1 MPTLNAHSP
10 SGQLP
15 ARHRAL
21 HALLI
26 AGALSV
32 LLACGKTEL
41 KEAPVR
47 AVKVL
52 TIAADQNGQS
62 AESYA
67 GEVRARLE
75 SKLSFRVGGKLLT
88 RPAQLGQTVR
98 AGQLLAQIDP
108 RDYQL
113 GAQAAQAQMQS
124 AQTSRDLAAAD
135 LKRFEAMRAQGFV
148 SDAQLERYAAQF
160 KAAEAQL
167 SQAQA
172 QASVQGNQAS
182 YGNLYADRAGVI
194 TGVYA
199 EVGQV
204 LGAGQ
209 AVLSLAEDGPRD
221 AAFNLPEDAGKSL
234 PVGSAVTVFAWNAQ
248 GDGGSEAAAQWPG
261 RVRELAVSADTLTR
275 TFAVKVAIEAGP
287 ASAPPLGTTVRI
299 VPKNKTVKNEAAQ
312 VLLPLS
318 ALMRESTGTSVWIYA
333 DKTNTVSKRAVKTGG
348 IVGNQVQIL
357 SGLAAGETVV
367 VAGVHALTDGQ
378 HVSRYMGKN
387 DREDDHAISAKGAGA

>member
-1 MPTLNAHSP
+1 MPTFNAHSP
-10 SGQLP
+10 SVPLP
-15 ARHRAL
+15 DSKRAL
-21 HALLI
+21 RALLI
-26 AGALSV
+26 ASALSA

-41 KEAPVR
+41 KEAPVH

-52 TIAADQNGQS
+52 TIAADQSGQS

-67 GEVRARLE
+67 GEVRARVE

-88 RPAQLGQTVR
+88 RPAQLGQAVR

-124 AQTSRDLAAAD
+124 ALTSRDLAAAD

-160 KAAEAQL
+160 KAADAQL
-167 SQAQA
+167 SQAKA

-199 EVGQV
+199 EAGQV
-204 LGAGQ
+204 LAAGQ
-209 AVLSLAEDGPRD
+209 PVVQLAEDGSRD

-234 PVGSAVTVFAWNAQ
+234 PVGSAVTVFAWSAQ
-248 GDGGSEAAAQWPG
+248 GGEGAEAAAQWPG
-261 RVRELAVSADTLTR
+261 RVRELAVSADPLTR
-275 TFAVKVAIEAGP
+275 TFAVKVAIETGP

-299 VPKNKTVKNEAAQ
+299 VPKNTPKTNELAQ
-312 VLLPLS
+312 ILLPLS
-318 ALMRESTGTSVWIYA
+318 ALVRESAGTSVWLYA
-333 DKTNTVSKRAVKTGG
+333 DKTNTVHKRAVKTGG

-387 DREDDHAISAKGAGA
+387 DREDDHAVSAQGAGA

>member
-1 MPTLNAHSP
+1 MPTSNAHSP
-10 SGQLP
+10 SACLS
-15 ARHRAL
+15 ASSRAL
-21 HALLI
+21 RALLLG
-26 AGALSV
+26 GALSV
-32 LLACGKTEL
+32 LFACGKTEL
-41 KEAPVR
+41 KEAPLR

-52 TIAADQNGQS
+52 TIAADQSGQS

-67 GEVRARLE
+67 GEVRARVE
-75 SKLSFRVGGKLLT
+75 SKLSFRVGGKLLA
-88 RPAQLGQTVR
+88 RPAQLGQMVR

-148 SDAQLERYAAQF
+148 SDAQLERYSAQF

-167 SQAQA
+167 IQARAQA
-172 QASVQGNQAS
+172 TVQGNQAS

-209 AVLSLAEDGPRD
+209 AVVSLAEDGPRD
-221 AAFNLPEDAGKSL
+221 AAFNLPEDASKSL

-248 GDGGSEAAAQWPG
+248 GGECAQAAAQWPG
-261 RVRELAVSADTLTR
+261 RVRELAASADMLTR
-275 TFAVKVAIEAGP
+275 TFAVKVAIETGP

-299 VPKNKTVKNEAAQ
+299 VPNNAAKKTAGAAI
-312 VLLPLS
+312 VLPLS
-318 ALMRESTGTSVWIYA
+318 TLMRESTGTSVWVYA
-333 DKTNTVSKRAVKTGG
+333 EKTNTVHKRAVKTGG

-378 HVSRYMGKN
+378 RVTRYMGKN
-387 DREDDHAISAKGAGA
+387 DRENEHAVSSKGAGA

>member
-26 AGALSV
+26 AGGLSV

-148 SDAQLERYAAQF
+148 SDAQLERYSAQF

-248 GDGGSEAAAQWPG
+248 GDEGSEAAVQWPG

-287 ASAPPLGTTVRI
+287 VSAPPLGTTVRI
-299 VPKNKTVKNEAAQ
+299 VPKNKAVKNESAQ
-312 VLLPLS
+312 ILLPLS

-333 DKTNTVSKRAVKTGG
+333 DKTNTISKRAVKTGG

>member
-1 MPTLNAHSP
+1 MPTFNAHTP
-10 SGQLP
+10 SGHLP
-15 ARHRAL
+15 ASHRAL

-52 TIAADQNGQS
+52 TIAADQNGLS

-148 SDAQLERYAAQF
+148 SDAQLERYSAQF

-167 SQAQA
+167 IQAKA

-234 PVGSAVTVFAWNAQ
+234 PVGSAVTVFAWSAQ
-248 GDGGSEAAAQWPG
+248 GGEGTEAAAQWPG

-275 TFAVKVAIEAGP
+275 TFAVKVAIEADS

-299 VPKNKTVKNEAAQ
+299 VPKNKTAKTEAAQ
-312 VLLPLS
+312 ILLPLS
-318 ALMRESTGTSVWIYA
+318 ALMRESTGTSVWIFA
-333 DKTNTVSKRAVKTGG
+333 DKTNTISKRAVKTGG